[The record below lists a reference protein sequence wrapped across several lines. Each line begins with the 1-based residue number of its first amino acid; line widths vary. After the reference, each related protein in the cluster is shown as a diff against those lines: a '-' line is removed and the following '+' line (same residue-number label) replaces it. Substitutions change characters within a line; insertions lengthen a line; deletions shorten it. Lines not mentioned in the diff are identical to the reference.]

1 MVTRLPWD
9 AVNVPGS
16 MALAATG
23 KPENAVLAAEITARQ
38 LRGVGV
44 NFNLAPDLDVNSNPM
59 NPVIGVRQLRRRSA
73 ERRALRH
80 KGRGGL

>member
-9 AVNVPGS
+9 AVNVPEHG
-16 MALAATG
+16 ACRDR

-44 NFNLAPDLDVNSNPM
+44 NSQSRARSRRELQPHEPRDRCA
-59 NPVIGVRQLRRRSA
+59 QLRRRSA

-80 KGRGGL
+80 KDRGGL